1 MLDSDLVLT
10 IYEQV
15 NRLGGLSTLAKL
27 DDRENEMVSA
37 YESLEGAA
45 LFSVADSQ
53 AYSTALSDYISLVIL
68 GDVPALMPA
77 ILSEIERPK
86 MDSEVEIVTAAIL
99 IGGYAVL
106 LLDNAYP
113 SREDAVR
120 ARSILSALVDVHAEI
135 IGDSLGF
142 EVLESFLTLTG
153 SASEELSRIATN
165 QIPLIRVE
173 TGIEMPSTLL
183 AYKLYEDPDRA
194 VELIERNK
202 VATPAY
208 MPVSF
213 EALSA

>member
-27 DDRENEMVSA
+27 GERENEMVSA
-37 YESLEGAA
+37 YESLEGVA
-45 LFSVADSQ
+45 LFSVADPQ
-53 AYSTALSDYISLVIL
+53 AYSAALSDYISLVIL
-68 GDVPALMPA
+68 GDVSALMPA
-77 ILSEIERPK
+77 ILSEIERTK

-120 ARSILSALVDVHAEI
+120 ARSILSVLVDVHAEI

>member
-27 DDRENEMVSA
+27 DDRENEIVSA

-45 LFSVADSQ
+45 LFSVADPQ
-53 AYSTALSDYISLVIL
+53 AYSAALSDYISLVIL
-68 GDVPALMPA
+68 GDVPALMPV
-77 ILSEIERPK
+77 ILSEIERTK

-113 SREDAVR
+113 SREDAVK
-120 ARSILSALVDVHAEI
+120 ARSILSTLVDVHAET

-142 EVLESFLTLTG
+142 EVLEAFLTLTG

-183 AYKLYEDPDRA
+183 AYRLYEDPDRA